1 MISRSWEAG
10 SARAAGELRD
20 DSPLPGTGTILDHES
35 AAITGIGVVSS
46 IGTGFEAFLGAL
58 RSGSKAGGPL
68 TLFEERDAPPV
79 AEAKVFE
86 LEDHIETVKTYIDR
100 TSAFALA
107 ACAMARNQAGWS
119 LDEEGERS
127 AGLSLGTAWGC
138 AGSTELYARKFVNS
152 GPKLVPPLIFI
163 HSYANAPNSII
174 SIEYNIRG
182 FNACLTGGHAS
193 GLQAVSYGADQIRL
207 GRTRYLL
214 AGGADSL
221 TRFVLQGYRSEGRLA
236 GESQPFDRNSTGFLL
251 SEGAA
256 VLAMEPAS
264 QAGPRALAQ
273 IVGTGRGPADDGP
286 DGAVLAMRRALD
298 EAGLSADELG
308 LILAAGA
315 GEPELDE
322 LEAQAI
328 GRLVESGGAAIPVF
342 ALKALTGEP
351 MAAGGPMAVAAA
363 IGILTSGEL
372 PPLDRVPESRLPDDT
387 RGRPNGAVTGRVAL
401 VNAISRGGDICSVVV
416 RRP

>member
-1 MISRSWEAG
+1 LEHEA
-10 SARAAGELRD
+10 
-20 DSPLPGTGTILDHES
+20 
-35 AAITGIGVVSS
+35 AAITGIGIVSS
-46 IGTGFEAFLGAL
+46 IGTGREAFLEAL

-68 TLFEERDAPPV
+68 TLFEEHGAPPV
-79 AEAKVFE
+79 AEAKGFE

-119 LDEEGERS
+119 LEGDDEWS
-127 AGLSLGTAWGC
+127 SGLSLGTAWGC
-138 AGSTELYARKFVNS
+138 AGSTELYSQKFVNS

-174 SIEYNIRG
+174 AIEYNIRG
-182 FNACLTGGHAS
+182 FNACLAGGHAS
-193 GLQAVSYGADQIRL
+193 GLQAVAYGGDQIRL

-214 AGGADSL
+214 AGGTDSL
-221 TRFVLQGYRSEGRLA
+221 TRFALRGYMSEGRLS
-236 GESQPFDRNSTGFLL
+236 GESRPFDRDSKGFLL

-273 IVGTGRGPADDGP
+273 IVGTGRSSVDSGA
-286 DGAVLAMRRALD
+286 DGAVLAMERALD
-298 EAGLSADELG
+298 EAGLSTDELG

-322 LEAQAI
+322 LEAEAV
-328 GRLVESGGAAIPVF
+328 GRLTRAQGEAIPVF
-342 ALKALTGEP
+342 ALKSLTGEP
-351 MAAGGPMAVAAA
+351 MAAGGPMAIASA
-363 IGILTSGEL
+363 IGLLTSGEL
-372 PPLDRVPESRLPDDT
+372 PPMEPERDPRLLDGA
-387 RGRPNGAVTGRVAL
+387 RGRSSGAVTGRAAL
-401 VNAISRGGDICSVVV
+401 VNAISAGGDICSLALHLS
-416 RRP
+416 